1 MKMLK
6 RWLNDLASKI
16 GMGQVE
22 FTDAPTE
29 FTAEIVGTAQRLKI
43 ERDPLYPGFWHVQ
56 EPYGPAKGQYE
67 EYRVQTD
74 EWIENGRID
83 WAICNCPD
91 GKTSTNKVSNC
102 PHVAAVLLAMVEELN
117 GQ

>member
-1 MKMLK
+1 MGRVKA
-6 RWLNDLASKI
+6 WLANLIGGKI
-16 GMGQVE
+16 GRAQ
-22 FTDAPTE
+22 DAAYEENE
-29 FTAEIVGTAQRLKI
+29 FTADIVGTAQKLKL

-91 GKTSTNKVSNC
+91 GKATASKVSNC
-102 PHVAAVLLAMVEELN
+102 AHVAAVLLAMVEELN
-117 GQ
+117 GR